1 MAAGVVAMFT
11 LSGFAD
17 EISSDLDEQ
26 LDVLERL
33 GIGYLE
39 LRGVWDTNVL
49 DLSDAQ
55 VREIKAAF
63 AARHMRVSAIGSPIG
78 KIKITDPFEPHL
90 EAFKRAVMLAEYFGT
105 PYIRLFS
112 FFVPE
117 GQAEAYRDEVMRRME
132 AFLEAAVSHPVT
144 LLHEN
149 ERHIYGDIPSRC
161 ADIMRTFDTPRLRFT
176 FDPANFVQC
185 GVRPF
190 TEGYPLLKDY
200 IAYLHVKDAIMA
212 SGQVVPAGE
221 GDGEL
226 EPLLRTLVALGYDG
240 FASLEPHLSMAGD
253 FRGYS
258 GPQLFTVAAE
268 AFRKLMGQV
277 GAQERR

>member
-1 MAAGVVAMFT
+1 MFT

-17 EISSDLDEQ
+17 EISADLNEQ
-26 LDVLERL
+26 LDVLEKL

-39 LRGVWDTNVL
+39 FRGVWNTGVL
-49 DLSDAQ
+49 DLTDEQ
-55 VREIKAAF
+55 VRDAKKALDGRGIK
-63 AARHMRVSAIGSPIG
+63 VSAIGSPIG
-78 KIKITDPFEPHL
+78 KIKIDDPFEPHL
-90 EAFKRAVMLAEYFGT
+90 RAFARAVMLAEYFET

-117 GQAEAYRDEVMRRME
+117 GEAEAHRDEVMRRME
-132 AFLEAAVSHPVT
+132 ALLEAAMGHPVT

-161 ADIMRTFDTPRLRFT
+161 ADLMKTFDTPRLRFT
-176 FDPANFVQC
+176 FDPANFVLC
-185 GVRPF
+185 GVHPF
-190 TEGYPLLKDY
+190 TDGWDLLKDY
-200 IAYLHVKDAIMA
+200 TVYLHIKDALMGP
-212 SGQVVPAGE
+212 GQVVPAGQ

-226 EPLLRTLVALGYDG
+226 RPLMNALVASGYDG

-253 FRGYS
+253 FRGFS
-258 GPQLFTVAAE
+258 GPELFGVAAE
-268 AFRKLMGQV
+268 AFRKLMGEL

>member
-1 MAAGVVAMFT
+1 MFT

-17 EISSDLDEQ
+17 EISADLNEQ

-39 LRGVWDTNVL
+39 FRGVWNTGVL
-49 DLSDAQ
+49 DLSDEQ
-55 VREIKAAF
+55 VREVKKALDGRGIK
-63 AARHMRVSAIGSPIG
+63 VSAIGSPIG
-78 KIKITDPFEPHL
+78 KIKIDDPFEPHL
-90 EAFKRAVMLAEYFGT
+90 AAFRRAVMLAEYFET

-117 GQAEAYRDEVMRRME
+117 GEAAAHRDEVMRRMG
-132 AFLEAAVSHPVT
+132 ALLEAAMGHPVT

-161 ADIMRTFDTPRLRFT
+161 ADLMKTFDTPRLRCT
-176 FDPANFVQC
+176 FDPANFVLC
-185 GVRPF
+185 GVHPF
-190 TEGYPLLKDY
+190 TDGWDLLKDY
-200 IAYLHVKDAIMA
+200 TVYLHIKDALMGP
-212 SGQVVPAGE
+212 GQVVPAGQ

-226 EPLLRTLVALGYDG
+226 RPLISALVASGYDG

-253 FRGYS
+253 FRGFS
-258 GPQLFTVAAE
+258 GPELFGVAAE
-268 AFRKLMGQV
+268 AFRKLMAEL

>member
-1 MAAGVVAMFT
+1 MFT

-17 EISSDLDEQ
+17 EISADLNEQ
-26 LDVLERL
+26 LDVLEKL

-39 LRGVWDTNVL
+39 FRGVWNTGVL
-49 DLSDAQ
+49 DLTDEQ
-55 VREIKAAF
+55 VRDAKKALDGRGIK
-63 AARHMRVSAIGSPIG
+63 VSAIGSPIG
-78 KIKITDPFEPHL
+78 KIKIDDPFEPHL
-90 EAFKRAVMLAEYFGT
+90 RSFARAVMLAEYFET

-117 GQAEAYRDEVMRRME
+117 GEAEAHRDEVMRRME
-132 AFLEAAVSHPVT
+132 ALLEAAMGHPVT

-161 ADIMRTFDTPRLRFT
+161 ADLMKTFDTPRLRFT
-176 FDPANFVQC
+176 FDPANFVLC
-185 GVRPF
+185 GVHPF
-190 TEGYPLLKDY
+190 TDGWDLLKDY
-200 IAYLHVKDAIMA
+200 TVYLHIKDALMGP
-212 SGQVVPAGE
+212 GQVVPAGQ

-226 EPLLRTLVALGYDG
+226 RPLMNALVASGYDG

-253 FRGYS
+253 FRGFS
-258 GPQLFTVAAE
+258 GPELFGVAAE
-268 AFRKLMGQV
+268 AFRKLMGEL